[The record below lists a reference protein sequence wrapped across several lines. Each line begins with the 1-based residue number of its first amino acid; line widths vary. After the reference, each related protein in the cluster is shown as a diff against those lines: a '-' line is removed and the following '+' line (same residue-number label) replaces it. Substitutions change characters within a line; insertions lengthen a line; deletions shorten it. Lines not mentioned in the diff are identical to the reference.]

1 LTDQAKCVSQS
12 ASLTRALC
20 RTFYAREIAAELE
33 RAGYFNERGGRYSAA
48 SVQHMIGQKI
58 SHSA

>member
-1 LTDQAKCVSQS
+1 
-12 ASLTRALC
+12 LC